1 MGIYEFVVVP
11 VEQMDGLENENKELQ
26 ATVDGMAEAITDL
39 EKENAGLG
47 DVFDAVSLDYSNLS
61 ERVGVAIQDLQTLTE
76 VPINQLE
83 DCIDSIVELLR
94 KGR

>member
-26 ATVDGMAEAITDL
+26 ATVDRMAEAITDL